1 MVAPS
6 DGWLYCSTVGRG
18 CHAIIFN
25 VRVPYQRVQSQTDHV
40 QPNNNHAID
49 IVNAAVSGGVPWV
62 RLNEYPPN
70 QTYDVNN
77 PPAMLED
84 ALDKQ
89 VDTIIAR
96 YAEYIITQVLPALP

>member
-1 MVAPS
+1 M
-6 DGWLYCSTVGRG
+6 C
-18 CHAIIFN
+18 
-25 VRVPYQRVQSQTDHV
+25 VPYQRVQSEQDHV

-49 IVNAAVSGGVPWV
+49 IVNAAVASGVPWV

-77 PPAMLED
+77 PPAMLDD

-89 VDTIIAR
+89 VDAIIAV
-96 YAEYIITQVLPALP
+96 YADYIIENVLP

>member
-1 MVAPS
+1 M
-6 DGWLYCSTVGRG
+6 
-18 CHAIIFN
+18 IFS

-40 QPNNNHAID
+40 QLNNNHAID
-49 IVNAAVSGGVPWV
+49 IVNAAVAGGVPWV

-77 PPAMLED
+77 PPPMLED

-89 VDTIIAR
+89 VDAIIAR
-96 YAEYIITQVLPALP
+96 YAEYIITQVLPNLK

>member
-1 MVAPS
+1 MVGFIVAHRE
-6 DGWLYCSTVGRG
+6 RG
-18 CHAIIFN
+18 CHAIIIS

-49 IVNAAVSGGVPWV
+49 IVNTAVAGSVPWA

-70 QTYDVNN
+70 QPYDANN
-77 PPAMLED
+77 PPATLDD

-89 VDTIIAR
+89 VDVIIVR
-96 YAEYIITQVLPALP
+96 YAEYIIAEVLPGLP